1 MRNRAA
7 WNTGALV
14 GAAMAGKLPRY
25 DEFFPVEPVAT
36 DTTPQTAAQL
46 EAALYALAASWGAD
60 APSGT

>member
-7 WNTGALV
+7 WNTGAFV
-14 GAAMAGKLPRY
+14 GAAMAGTLPRY